1 MGLKVADLEQE
12 HTDSMAERQQ
22 LGVGMATLHV
32 VVALVVGV
40 QSLRVVQRSCLLPEL
55 VRRGLGRQ
63 LEVQLVEKSYEEG
76 LEADPLEEVEVLIVL
91 LARTGLEAD
100 LRGAAAGSGTEKQQ
114 CSWEYNDAKLA

>member
-32 VVALVVGV
+32 VVAPVVGV

-55 VRRGLGRQ
+55 VRRGSGRQ
-63 LEVQLVEKSYEEG
+63 LEVQLVEKSYEE
-76 LEADPLEEVEVLIVL
+76 
-91 LARTGLEAD
+91 GLEAD

-114 CSWEYNDAKLA
+114 CSWEYHDAKLA